1 MAILSTLANSGSL
14 QQAIDWVIANP
25 LLAAVVIP
33 IILAAGFLAVYE
45 AVRYSNRI
53 PGFDG
58 PTGYPIWGNIPQIRE
73 NAAEKYRQWS
83 LKYGPVYQVQLGNV
97 PILVVNSAE
106 KAKEVFLT
114 NSRATSSRPMFHTFH
129 KVVSSTA
136 GFTIGTTPMNE
147 SLKRRRKAAATALN
161 RNAVNTYMPHIDL
174 ETEEFVRECY
184 EIGQAGKVAIDPMP
198 IVQRM
203 SLNMSLTLN
212 WGARID
218 SINDPLFKEIIEVEE
233 LISHTRSTTDNWQD
247 YVPLLRWNIFKKADK
262 THMGTRARRDVYIT
276 KMNKELDEKMA
287 KGTHKPCIQANVLSD
302 PEAKLNAEELMG
314 ISLTMISGGLDTV
327 TTLTAW
333 ACAILA
339 ARPDIQEKC
348 YNAIR
353 EMYSEDEI
361 MCDPMDDQKC
371 VYVAAFVR
379 ECLRYF
385 NVLRLSLP
393 RSVEQ
398 DFKYEGKIIKKGT
411 IIFLNAWACNMDPEL
426 YKDPYEFK
434 PERFIE
440 NPLAPIFSYGVGSRM
455 CAGFLLGN
463 RELYF
468 LMMRLISAFNI
479 HQADEIDLNPL
490 TGAIDATALVSQP
503 KKFAAK
509 FQPRNNKALK
519 TALDNFV
526 PCSV

>member
-1 MAILSTLANSGSL
+1 MALLSTLAQNDYVS
-14 QQAIDWVIANP
+14 QIIDLVSSNP
-25 LLAAVVIP
+25 LVAAVLIP
-33 IILAAGFLAVYE
+33 VLIGIGFLAVYE
-45 AVRYSNRI
+45 AVRFSQRI
-53 PGFDG
+53 PNFGG
-58 PTGYPIWGNIPQIRE
+58 PSGYPIWGNIPQIRE

-83 LKYGPVYQVQLGNV
+83 LKYGPVYQVQLGNIPV
-97 PILVVNSAE
+97 LVVNSAE

-114 NSRATSSRPMFHTFH
+114 NSRATSDRPMFHTFH

-136 GFTIGTTPMNE
+136 GFTIGTTPMDE
-147 SLKRRRKAAATALN
+147 SLKRRRKVAATALN

-174 ETEEFVRECY
+174 ETKEFVAECY
-184 EIGQAGKVAIDPMP
+184 ELGQAGKLAVDPMP

-247 YVPLLRWNIFKKADK
+247 YVPLLRWNPFKGGDDIHK
-262 THMGTRARRDVYIT
+262 GTRARRDVYIT

-287 KGTHKPCIQANVLSD
+287 NGTHKPCIQANILLD
-302 PEAKLNAEELMG
+302 PEAKLNAVELMG

-353 EMYSEDEI
+353 EMFSEEEV

-371 VYVAAFVR
+371 TYVAAFVR

-393 RSVEQ
+393 RSAEQ
-398 DFKYEGKIIKKGT
+398 DFTYEGKLIKKGT

-479 HQADEIDLNPL
+479 HQADDIDLNPL
-490 TGAIDATALVSQP
+490 TGAMDPTALVSQP
-503 KKFAAK
+503 KRFKVK
-509 FQPRNNKALK
+509 FQPRNNKILK
-519 TALDNFV
+519 EALDNFV
-526 PCSV
+526 PCS